1 MSKTIKIKSK
11 SNFVKNFLSPISKIS
26 DASILE
32 VNVDKLSCLTCT
44 SDNTIYYH
52 VEYPIESEFSDIKT
66 LNCPDIKKLIKAF
79 DTIATDDVSFEL
91 DENNLSYKDSKIR
104 FTYHLQEDGIIKTPK
119 MSLNR
124 LRDTEFQSSFSI
136 KKETIR
142 ELIKGSVFSS
152 ESNKI
157 YLFGN
162 TNDGIHGEL
171 TDKTRNNIDTISLQI
186 SDSFFGDAVDSLP
199 LNFEIFRIM
208 DISNID
214 EIKVKINVKLG
225 LVLFEIEN
233 NYNKMKYIMSSLIK

>member
-11 SNFVKNFLSPISKIS
+11 LNFVKNFLSPISKIS

-32 VNVDKLSCLTCT
+32 VNADKLSCLTCT
-44 SDNTIYYH
+44 SDNSIYIH
-52 VEYPIESEFSDIKT
+52 VEYPIESEFVDIKT

-91 DENNLSYKDSKIR
+91 EENNLSYKDSGIR
-104 FTYHLQEDGIIKTPK
+104 FKYHLQEDGIIKSPK

-136 KKETIR
+136 KKQTIR
-142 ELIKGSVFSS
+142 DLIKGSVFSS

-162 TNDGIHGEL
+162 SNDGIHGEL
-171 TDKTRNNIDTISLQI
+171 TDKTRNNIDTITLRI
-186 SDSFFGDAVDSLP
+186 SESFFGDPVDSLP

-214 EIKVKINVKLG
+214 EIKVKINVKIG
-225 LVLFEIEN
+225 VVLFEIEN

>member
-1 MSKTIKIKSK
+1 MSKTLKIKNK
-11 SNFVKNFLSPISKIS
+11 SSFVKNFLSPISKIS

-32 VNVDKLSCLTCT
+32 VNGSMLSCLTCT
-44 SDNTIYYH
+44 ADNSVYYH
-52 VEYPIESEFSDIKT
+52 VEYPIESDIVDVKT
-66 LNCPDIKKLIKAF
+66 LNCPDIKKLIKAL
-79 DTIATDDVSFEL
+79 DTISADDFSFEL
-91 DENNLSYKDSKIR
+91 EENNLSYKDSKIR
-104 FTYHLQEDGIIKTPK
+104 FKYHLQEDGIIKSPK

-124 LRDTEFQSSFSI
+124 LRDTEFNSSFSI
-136 KKETIR
+136 KKETVR
-142 ELIKGSVFSS
+142 ELVKGSVFSS

-162 TNDGIHGEL
+162 VNDGIHGEL

-186 SDSFFGDAVDSLP
+186 SESFFGDSVDSLP
-199 LNFEIFRIM
+199 LNFEIFRII

-214 EIKVKINVKLG
+214 EIRVKINVKLG